1 MGSDSDNNNKK
12 IERREFIKLGAS
24 GVAVSL
30 TGCATSGATGSSL
43 VDETSEEIT
52 TTTGRKGAQEI
63 AIPEVGELIDP
74 ATMASETWQDPWLW
88 RPELWPDSNLDL
100 NVIRNPNPG
109 RSPSPGNPAGALFSF
124 NGVSPGPTIRVKSD
138 GELRIRVRNTLGLN
152 VNETQVGPA
161 PDPFELPP
169 NLRDKVCTLVEE
181 QIGIEDPDDPRGC
194 RPQAY
199 PEQVIAVTNPELRP
213 GWSFKGHANGIHAT
227 HTTNLHTH
235 GLHVF
240 PQKNPDG
247 SHSDNVFLRILPN
260 ADWEARQASDAE
272 ELHTLGEHEHVGQLD
287 YKLQLAFDR
296 KGEQMPHPPGTHW
309 YHPHSHGATHNQVA
323 SGMAGFLI
331 VEGDVDESVNKA
343 MTGEAWPDPETRSGP
358 FDYRE
363 RLIFIQR
370 ALFGSADL
378 DAGPRRNNLRFPPFP
393 AASGVQQPAVIRMR
407 PGAVERWRVLNGSV
421 DGAGTKRFMVL
432 DGQFVQRRNRIWRVF
447 VEDDGEDRVRRL
459 EPITQ
464 QDFEDAKLHL
474 QQLSFDGIT
483 LVSEESGEA
492 RHVIRDLAQQ
502 NAGTQNPFTSEEEIG
517 LDDYEAQLMGYE
529 EVFKNG
535 ESLINS
541 YVRPNEVYLT
551 NANRAD
557 VFFKAPIDSGGR
569 VFTILAKEAH
579 IHSDNFQSLLQN
591 RARDPEFRVRRELF
605 DVVVAY
611 IHVDGEPVE
620 GGDFDVQSLNAHLP
634 PVPPLLMPVKAD
646 ELEVPANEAAQTNV
660 PVGSKRTRTIS
671 YSGTGGT
678 DFPIIEVPDEF
689 AAAHPELENLVWA
702 EHDGV
707 KVLLSNLTTT
717 MGINTEFDLEKNAVP
732 GIPRKFSPHDE
743 QRSRVL
749 VNTAEEWVLYNTSM
763 TMWSHTDLEE
773 FPQPGSYNARYVTYP
788 ISRAEGQRRYW
799 DDWEFMISTKAADH
813 PFHIHINPA
822 WVLRIDVP
830 DENGELHNV
839 LPEPQWMDAV
849 AIPRNG
855 GRVVFR
861 TRFDDFVGKW
871 VHHCHILLHED
882 NGMMQVVDCG
892 DRPSGANYNPRS
904 RVASFE
910 MPAADVDAIYPRP
923 SLETMYLQNVRFIDP
938 NEIGYQVYP
947 NFEFEV
953 PDLSRATLQTLTDQ
967 SPPERKLGRAGARG
981 KLIKHS

>member
-30 TGCATSGATGSSL
+30 VGCAPPSGTGPSL
-43 VDETSEEIT
+43 VDEMSEEI

-74 ATMASETWQDPWLW
+74 AMMESETWQDPWLW
-88 RPELWPDSNLDL
+88 RPELWPESNLDL
-100 NVIRNPNPG
+100 NVIRNQSPG
-109 RSPSPGNPAGALFSF
+109 RSPSPGNPAGTLFSF

-152 VNETQVGPA
+152 TSQTQVGPA

-169 NLRDKVCTLVEE
+169 ELKDKVCTLVEK
-181 QIGIEDPDDPRGC
+181 QIGAEDPDDPLDC
-194 RPQAY
+194 APPVY
-199 PEQVIAVTNPELRP
+199 PEQVIALTKPELRP

-247 SHSDNVFLRILPN
+247 SHSDNVLLRILPN
-260 ADWEARQASDAE
+260 ADWEARRASDDE
-272 ELHTLGEHEHVGQLD
+272 DLHTLREHEHVGQLD

-296 KGEQMPHPPGTHW
+296 KGKPMPHPPGTHW
-309 YHPHSHGATHNQVA
+309 YHPHSHGATHDQVA
-323 SGMAGFLI
+323 SGMAGYLI
-331 VEGDVDESVNKA
+331 VEGDVDESVNTA
-343 MTGEAWPDPETRSGP
+343 MTGVAWPDPEARSGP

-370 ALFGSADL
+370 ALFGSSDP

-407 PGAVERWRVLNGSV
+407 PGAVERWRILNGSV

-432 DGQFVQRRNRIWRVF
+432 NGQFVQNKNRIWRVI
-447 VEDDGEDRVRRL
+447 VEGDGEDRARRL

-464 QDFEDAKLHL
+464 KEIEDAKLDL

-492 RHVIRDLAQQ
+492 RHVIRDLSQQ
-502 NAGTQNPFTSEEEIG
+502 NAGTRNPFAAADESG
-517 LDDYEAQLMGYE
+517 PDDYLAQLAGYE
-529 EVFKNG
+529 NVFRDG
-535 ESLINS
+535 ESLANA

-557 VFFKAPIDSGGR
+557 VFFKAPIDAGGR
-569 VFTILAKEAH
+569 VFTIFAKEAH

-591 RARDPEFRVRRELF
+591 RIRDPKFRPRRELF
-605 DVVVAY
+605 DVVAAY

-678 DFPIIEVPDEF
+678 DFPIIKVPDGF
-689 AAAHPELENLVWA
+689 AAAHPELENRVWA

-707 KVLLSNLTTT
+707 RILMSNLTTT
-717 MGINTEFDLEKNAVP
+717 MGINTEFDLEKNPVP

-749 VNTAEEWVLYNTSM
+749 VNTAEEWVLYNNSM
-763 TMWSHTDLEE
+763 TMWSNTDLEKY
-773 FPQPGSYNARYVTYP
+773 PQPGSYDRRYVTYP
-788 ISRAEGQRRYW
+788 ISRADGQGRYA
-799 DDWEFMISTKAADH
+799 DDPEFMVSTKAADH

-830 DENGELHNV
+830 DENGELHNI
-839 LPEPQWMDAV
+839 LPEPRWMDTV

-882 NGMMQVVDCG
+882 NGMMQIVDCG
-892 DRPSGANYNPRS
+892 DRPSDANYNPRS
-904 RVASFE
+904 RVASFD
-910 MPAADVDAIYPRP
+910 MPAAEVDAIYPRP
-923 SLETMYLQNVRFIDP
+923 WLETMYMQNVRFIDP
-938 NEIGYQVYP
+938 NEVGYQVYP
-947 NFEFEV
+947 NFEIEV
-953 PDLSRATLQTLTDQ
+953 PDWSRETQEPRADH
-967 SPPERKLGRAGARG
+967 SPPEHRSGRAGARG
-981 KLIKHS
+981 KFIKYS

>member
-30 TGCATSGATGSSL
+30 VGCAPPSGTGPSL
-43 VDETSEEIT
+43 VDEMSEEI

-74 ATMASETWQDPWLW
+74 AMMESETWQDPWLW
-88 RPELWPDSNLDL
+88 RPELWPESNLDL
-100 NVIRNPNPG
+100 NVIRNQSPG
-109 RSPSPGNPAGALFSF
+109 RSPSPGNPAGTLFSF

-152 VNETQVGPA
+152 TSQTQVGPA

-169 NLRDKVCTLVEE
+169 ELKDKVCTLVEK
-181 QIGIEDPDDPRGC
+181 QIGAEDPDDPLDC
-194 RPQAY
+194 APPVY
-199 PEQVIAVTNPELRP
+199 PEQVIALTKPELRP

-247 SHSDNVFLRILPN
+247 SHSDNVLLRILPN
-260 ADWEARQASDAE
+260 ADWEARRASDDE
-272 ELHTLGEHEHVGQLD
+272 DLHTLREHEHVGQLD

-296 KGEQMPHPPGTHW
+296 KGKPMPHPPGTHW
-309 YHPHSHGATHNQVA
+309 YHPHSHGATHDQVA
-323 SGMAGFLI
+323 SGMAGYLI
-331 VEGDVDESVNKA
+331 VEGDVDESVNTA
-343 MTGEAWPDPETRSGP
+343 MTGEAWPDPEARSGP

-370 ALFGSADL
+370 ALFGSSDP

-407 PGAVERWRVLNGSV
+407 PGAVERWRILNGSV

-432 DGQFVQRRNRIWRVF
+432 NGQFVQNKNRIWRVI
-447 VEDDGEDRVRRL
+447 VEGDGEDRARRL

-464 QDFEDAKLHL
+464 KEIEDAKLDL

-492 RHVIRDLAQQ
+492 RHVIRDLSQQ
-502 NAGTQNPFTSEEEIG
+502 NAGTRNPFAAADESG
-517 LDDYEAQLMGYE
+517 PDDYLAQLAGYE
-529 EVFKNG
+529 NVFRDG
-535 ESLINS
+535 ESLANA

-557 VFFKAPIDSGGR
+557 VFFKAPIDAGGR
-569 VFTILAKEAH
+569 VFTIFAKEAH

-591 RARDPEFRVRRELF
+591 RIQDPKFRPRRELF
-605 DVVVAY
+605 DVVAAY

-678 DFPIIEVPDEF
+678 DFPIIKVPDGF
-689 AAAHPELENLVWA
+689 AAAHPELENRVWA

-707 KVLLSNLTTT
+707 RILMSNLTTT
-717 MGINTEFDLEKNAVP
+717 MGINTEFDLEKNPVP

-749 VNTAEEWVLYNTSM
+749 VNTAEEWVLYNNSM
-763 TMWSHTDLEE
+763 TMWSNTDLEKY
-773 FPQPGSYNARYVTYP
+773 PQPGSYDRRYVTYP
-788 ISRAEGQRRYW
+788 ISRADGQGRYA
-799 DDWEFMISTKAADH
+799 DDPEFMVSTKAADH

-830 DENGELHNV
+830 DENGELHNI
-839 LPEPQWMDAV
+839 LPEPRWMDTV

-882 NGMMQVVDCG
+882 NGMMQIVDCG
-892 DRPSGANYNPRS
+892 DRPSDANYNPRS
-904 RVASFE
+904 RVASFD
-910 MPAADVDAIYPRP
+910 MPAAEVDAIYPRP
-923 SLETMYLQNVRFIDP
+923 WLETMYMQNVRFIDP
-938 NEIGYQVYP
+938 NEVGYQVYP
-947 NFEFEV
+947 NFEIEV
-953 PDLSRATLQTLTDQ
+953 PDWSRETQEPRADH
-967 SPPERKLGRAGARG
+967 SPPEHRSGRAGARG
-981 KLIKHS
+981 KFIKYS

>member
-1 MGSDSDNNNKK
+1 MGSDSDNDNKK

-30 TGCATSGATGSSL
+30 AGCATSGGTGPSL
-43 VDETSEEIT
+43 VDDTSDEIT
-52 TTTGRKGAQEI
+52 RTGRKGAQEI
-63 AIPEVGELIDP
+63 PIPEVGDLVDP
-74 ATMASETWQDPWLW
+74 ATMESETWQDPWLW

-100 NVIRNPNPG
+100 NVIRNQNPG
-109 RSPSPGNPAGALFSF
+109 RSPSPGNPAGTLFSF

-138 GELRIRVRNTLGLN
+138 GELRVRVRNTLGLN
-152 VNETQVGPA
+152 VGQTQVGPA

-169 NLRDKVCTLVEE
+169 DLEDNVCALVTE
-181 QIGIEDPDDPRGC
+181 QIGAENPDDPLDC
-194 RPQAY
+194 NPPVY
-199 PEQVIAVTNPELRP
+199 PEQVVAVTNPDVRP
-213 GWSFKGHANGIHAT
+213 GWSFKGHANGVHAT

-247 SHSDNVFLRILPN
+247 SHSDNVLLRILPN
-260 ADWEARQASDAE
+260 ADWEARQASDNE
-272 ELHTLGEHEHVGQLD
+272 DLHTLREHEHVGQLE

-296 KGEQMPHPPGTHW
+296 KGEPMPHPPGTHW
-309 YHPHSHGATHNQVA
+309 YHPHSHGATHDQVA

-331 VEGDVDESVNKA
+331 VEGDVDVAVNTA
-343 MTGEAWPDPETRSGP
+343 LTGEAWPDPEARTGT

-370 ALFGSADL
+370 ALFGSLDF

-393 AASGVQQPAVIRMR
+393 AATGVQQPATIRMR
-407 PGAVERWRVLNGSV
+407 PGAIERWRILNGSV

-432 DGQFVQRRNRIWRVF
+432 DGQFVQRRNRIWRVII
-447 VEDDGEDRVRRL
+447 DGDGDERTRRL
-459 EPITQ
+459 EPTTQ
-464 QDFEDAKLHL
+464 REIEEAKLDL

-483 LVSEESGEA
+483 LVSEEGSEA

-502 NAGTQNPFTSEEEIG
+502 NEGTRNPFAAADELG
-517 LDDYEAQLMGYE
+517 PDDYQAQLAGYE
-529 EVFKNG
+529 NVFKDG
-535 ESLINS
+535 ESLVNA

-557 VFFKAPIDSGGR
+557 VFFKAPIDAGGR
-569 VFTILAKEAH
+569 VFTIFAKEAH

-591 RARDPEFRVRRELF
+591 RIRDPKFRARRELF

-634 PVPPLLMPVKAD
+634 PVPPLLMPVRAD
-646 ELEVPANEAAQTNV
+646 ELEVPANEAAQTTA

-689 AAAHPELENLVWA
+689 AAAHPELENRVWA
-702 EHDGV
+702 KHDGV
-707 KVLLSNLTTT
+707 KILLSNLTTT
-717 MGINTEFDLEKNAVP
+717 MGINTEFDLEKNPVP

-749 VNTAEEWVLYNTSM
+749 VNTAEEWVLYNSSM

-773 FPQPGSYNARYVTYP
+773 FPQPGSYNVRYVTYP
-788 ISRAEGQRRYW
+788 ISRAEGQRRYAE
-799 DDWEFMISTKAADH
+799 DPEFMVSTKAADH

-822 WVLRIDVP
+822 WVIRIDVP
-830 DENGELHNV
+830 DENGELHNI
-839 LPEPQWMDAV
+839 LPEPRWMDTI

-861 TRFDDFVGKW
+861 TRFDDFVGQW

-882 NGMMQVVDCG
+882 NGMMQIVDCG
-892 DRPSGANYNPRS
+892 ERPSDANYNPRS
-904 RVASFE
+904 KVASFD
-910 MPAADVDAIYPRP
+910 MPAAEVDAIYPRP
-923 SLETMYLQNVRFIDP
+923 SLETMYMQNVRFIDP
-938 NEIGYQVYP
+938 NEVGYQVYP
-947 NFEFEV
+947 NFEIKV
-953 PDLSRATLQTLTDQ
+953 P
-967 SPPERKLGRAGARG
+967 E
-981 KLIKHS
+981 

>member
-30 TGCATSGATGSSL
+30 VGCAPPSGTGPSL
-43 VDETSEEIT
+43 VDEMSEEI

-74 ATMASETWQDPWLW
+74 AMMESETWQDPWLW
-88 RPELWPDSNLDL
+88 RPELWPESNLDL
-100 NVIRNPNPG
+100 NVIRNQSPG
-109 RSPSPGNPAGALFSF
+109 RSPSPGNPAGTLFSF

-152 VNETQVGPA
+152 TSQTQVGPA

-169 NLRDKVCTLVEE
+169 ELKDKVCTLVEK
-181 QIGIEDPDDPRGC
+181 QIGAEDPDDPLDC
-194 RPQAY
+194 APPVY
-199 PEQVIAVTNPELRP
+199 PEQVIALTKPELRP

-247 SHSDNVFLRILPN
+247 SHSDNVLLRILPN
-260 ADWEARQASDAE
+260 ADWEARRASDDE
-272 ELHTLGEHEHVGQLD
+272 DLHTLREHEHVGQLD

-296 KGEQMPHPPGTHW
+296 KGKPMPHPPGTHW
-309 YHPHSHGATHNQVA
+309 YHPHSHGATHDQVA
-323 SGMAGFLI
+323 SGMAGYLI
-331 VEGDVDESVNKA
+331 VEGDVDESVNTA
-343 MTGEAWPDPETRSGP
+343 MTGEAWPDPEARSGP

-370 ALFGSADL
+370 ALFGSSDP

-407 PGAVERWRVLNGSV
+407 PGAVERWRILNGSV

-432 DGQFVQRRNRIWRVF
+432 NGQFVQNKNRIWRVI
-447 VEDDGEDRVRRL
+447 VEGDGEDRARRL

-464 QDFEDAKLHL
+464 KEIEDAKLDL

-492 RHVIRDLAQQ
+492 RHVIRDLSQQ
-502 NAGTQNPFTSEEEIG
+502 NAGTRNPFAAADESG
-517 LDDYEAQLMGYE
+517 PDDYLAQLAGYE
-529 EVFKNG
+529 NVFRDG
-535 ESLINS
+535 ESLANA

-557 VFFKAPIDSGGR
+557 VFFKAPIDAGGR
-569 VFTILAKEAH
+569 VFTIFAKEAH

-591 RARDPEFRVRRELF
+591 RIRDPKFRPRRELF
-605 DVVVAY
+605 DVVAAY

-678 DFPIIEVPDEF
+678 DFPIIKVPDGF
-689 AAAHPELENLVWA
+689 AAAHPELENRVWA

-707 KVLLSNLTTT
+707 RILMSNLTTT
-717 MGINTEFDLEKNAVP
+717 MGINTEFDLEKNPVP

-749 VNTAEEWVLYNTSM
+749 VNTAEEWVLYNSSM
-763 TMWSHTDLEE
+763 TMWSNTDLEKY
-773 FPQPGSYNARYVTYP
+773 PQPGSYDRRYVTYP
-788 ISRAEGQRRYW
+788 ISRADGQGRYA
-799 DDWEFMISTKAADH
+799 DDPEFMVSTKAADH

-830 DENGELHNV
+830 DENGELHNI
-839 LPEPQWMDAV
+839 LPEPRWMDTV

-882 NGMMQVVDCG
+882 NGMMQIVDCG
-892 DRPSGANYNPRS
+892 DRPSDANYNPRS
-904 RVASFE
+904 RVASFD
-910 MPAADVDAIYPRP
+910 MPAAEVDAIYPRP
-923 SLETMYLQNVRFIDP
+923 WLETMYMQNVRFIDP
-938 NEIGYQVYP
+938 NEVGYQVYP
-947 NFEFEV
+947 NFEIEV
-953 PDLSRATLQTLTDQ
+953 PDWSRETQEPRADH
-967 SPPERKLGRAGARG
+967 SPPEHRSGRAGARG
-981 KLIKHS
+981 KFIKYS

>member
-30 TGCATSGATGSSL
+30 VGCAPPSGTGPSL
-43 VDETSEEIT
+43 VDEMSEEI

-74 ATMASETWQDPWLW
+74 AMMESETWQDPWLW
-88 RPELWPDSNLDL
+88 RPELWPESNLDL
-100 NVIRNPNPG
+100 NVIRNQSPG
-109 RSPSPGNPAGALFSF
+109 RSPSPGNPAGTLFSF

-152 VNETQVGPA
+152 TSQTQVGPA

-169 NLRDKVCTLVEE
+169 ELKDKVCTLVEK
-181 QIGIEDPDDPRGC
+181 QIGAEDPDDPLDC
-194 RPQAY
+194 APPVY
-199 PEQVIAVTNPELRP
+199 PEQVIALTKPELRP

-247 SHSDNVFLRILPN
+247 SHSDNVLLRILPN
-260 ADWEARQASDAE
+260 ADWEARRASDDE
-272 ELHTLGEHEHVGQLD
+272 DLHTLREHEHVGQLD

-296 KGEQMPHPPGTHW
+296 KGKPMPHPPGTHW
-309 YHPHSHGATHNQVA
+309 YHPHSHGATHDQVA
-323 SGMAGFLI
+323 SGMAGYLI
-331 VEGDVDESVNKA
+331 VEGDVDESVNTA
-343 MTGEAWPDPETRSGP
+343 MTGVAWPDPEARSGP

-370 ALFGSADL
+370 ALFGSSDP

-407 PGAVERWRVLNGSV
+407 PGAVERWRILNGSV

-432 DGQFVQRRNRIWRVF
+432 NGQFVQNKNRIWRVI
-447 VEDDGEDRVRRL
+447 VEGDGEDRARRL

-464 QDFEDAKLHL
+464 KEIEDAKLDL

-492 RHVIRDLAQQ
+492 RHVIRDLSQQ
-502 NAGTQNPFTSEEEIG
+502 NAGTRNPFAAADESG
-517 LDDYEAQLMGYE
+517 PDDYLAQLAGYE
-529 EVFKNG
+529 NVFRDG
-535 ESLINS
+535 ESLANA

-557 VFFKAPIDSGGR
+557 VFFKAPIDAGGR
-569 VFTILAKEAH
+569 VFTIFAKEAH

-591 RARDPEFRVRRELF
+591 RIRDPKFRARRELF

-634 PVPPLLMPVKAD
+634 PVPPLLMPVRAD
-646 ELEVPANEAAQTNV
+646 ELEVPANEAAQTTA
-660 PVGSKRTRTIS
+660 PVDSKRTRTIS

-689 AAAHPELENLVWA
+689 AAAHPELENRVWA
-702 EHDGV
+702 KHDGV
-707 KVLLSNLTTT
+707 KILLSNLTTT
-717 MGINTEFDLEKNAVP
+717 MGINTEFDLEKNPVP

-749 VNTAEEWVLYNTSM
+749 VNTAEEWVLYNSSM

-773 FPQPGSYNARYVTYP
+773 FPQPGSYNVRYVTYP
-788 ISRAEGQRRYW
+788 ISRAEGQRRYA
-799 DDWEFMISTKAADH
+799 DDPEFMVSTKAADH

-822 WVLRIDVP
+822 WVIRIDVP
-830 DENGELHNV
+830 DENGELHNI
-839 LPEPQWMDAV
+839 LPEPRWMDTI

-861 TRFDDFVGKW
+861 TRFDDFVGQW

-882 NGMMQVVDCG
+882 NGMMQIVDCG
-892 DRPSGANYNPRS
+892 ERPSDANYNPRS
-904 RVASFE
+904 KVASFD
-910 MPAADVDAIYPRP
+910 MPAAEVDAIYPRP
-923 SLETMYLQNVRFIDP
+923 SLETMYMQNVRFIDP
-938 NEIGYQVYP
+938 NEVGYQVYP
-947 NFEFEV
+947 NFEIKV
-953 PDLSRATLQTLTDQ
+953 P
-967 SPPERKLGRAGARG
+967 E
-981 KLIKHS
+981 

>member
-1 MGSDSDNNNKK
+1 
-12 IERREFIKLGAS
+12 
-24 GVAVSL
+24 
-30 TGCATSGATGSSL
+30 
-43 VDETSEEIT
+43 
-52 TTTGRKGAQEI
+52 
-63 AIPEVGELIDP
+63 
-74 ATMASETWQDPWLW
+74 
-88 RPELWPDSNLDL
+88 
-100 NVIRNPNPG
+100 
-109 RSPSPGNPAGALFSF
+109 
-124 NGVSPGPTIRVKSD
+124 
-138 GELRIRVRNTLGLN
+138 
-152 VNETQVGPA
+152 
-161 PDPFELPP
+161 
-169 NLRDKVCTLVEE
+169 
-181 QIGIEDPDDPRGC
+181 
-194 RPQAY
+194 
-199 PEQVIAVTNPELRP
+199 
-213 GWSFKGHANGIHAT
+213 
-227 HTTNLHTH
+227 
-235 GLHVF
+235 
-240 PQKNPDG
+240 
-247 SHSDNVFLRILPN
+247 
-260 ADWEARQASDAE
+260 
-272 ELHTLGEHEHVGQLD
+272 
-287 YKLQLAFDR
+287 
-296 KGEQMPHPPGTHW
+296 
-309 YHPHSHGATHNQVA
+309 
-323 SGMAGFLI
+323 
-331 VEGDVDESVNKA
+331 
-343 MTGEAWPDPETRSGP
+343 
-358 FDYRE
+358 
-363 RLIFIQR
+363 
-370 ALFGSADL
+370 
-378 DAGPRRNNLRFPPFP
+378 
-393 AASGVQQPAVIRMR
+393 MR
-407 PGAVERWRVLNGSV
+407 PGTVERWRVLNGSV

-432 DGQFVQRRNRIWRVF
+432 DGQYVQRRNRIWRVF

-464 QDFEDAKLHL
+464 QDIEEAKLDL

-483 LVSEESGEA
+483 LVSEEGGEA

-502 NAGTQNPFTSEEEIG
+502 NAGTQNPLTSVEEFG
-517 LDDYEAQLMGYE
+517 LDDYEAQLLSYE

-541 YVRPNEVYLT
+541 YVRPNEIYLT

-569 VFTILAKEAH
+569 VFTIFAKEAH

-591 RARDPEFRVRRELF
+591 RMRDPEFGVRRELF

-620 GGDFDVQSLNAHLP
+620 GGDFDVQSLNQRLP
-634 PVPPLLMPVKAD
+634 PVPPLLMPVRAD

-689 AAAHPELENLVWA
+689 AATHPELENLVWA

-717 MGINTEFDLEKNAVP
+717 MGINTEFDLEKNPVP
-732 GIPRKFSPHDE
+732 GIPRKFSPDDE

-773 FPQPGSYNARYVTYP
+773 FPQPGSYNFRYETYP
-788 ISRAEGQRRYW
+788 MSRAEGQRRYW
-799 DDWEFMISTKAADH
+799 DDWEFMVSTKAADH

-830 DENGELHNV
+830 DENGELHNI
-839 LPEPQWMDAV
+839 LPEPRWMDTV

-861 TRFDDFVGKW
+861 TRFDDFVGEW

-892 DRPSGANYNPRS
+892 DRPSDANYNPRS

-910 MPAADVDAIYPRP
+910 MPATEVDAIYPRP

-947 NFEFEV
+947 NFAVEA
-953 PDLSRATLQTLTDQ
+953 PDLSRTTLQALTGQ
-967 SPPERKLGRAGARG
+967 SPPERKSGRAGARG